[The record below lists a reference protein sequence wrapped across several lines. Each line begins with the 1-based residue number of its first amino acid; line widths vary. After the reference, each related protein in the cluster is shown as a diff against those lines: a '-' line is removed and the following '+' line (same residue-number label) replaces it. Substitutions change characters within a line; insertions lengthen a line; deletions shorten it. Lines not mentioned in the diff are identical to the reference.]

1 MTIGYTLKCFQ
12 WKFVCFIYGVS
23 PVRHNSTSV
32 NDTSVLSDLTA
43 NFLDGSDGKESAC
56 SAEDLGSMPES
67 GRSSGKGM
75 ATLLSI
81 LAWESPWTEEPGR
94 LQSMGLHRVS

>member
-1 MTIGYTLKCFQ
+1 M
-12 WKFVCFIYGVS
+12 
-23 PVRHNSTSV
+23 

-81 LAWESPWTEEPGR
+81 LAWESPWTEEPNR
-94 LQSMGLHRVS
+94 LSTWGHKELDVT